1 MATIYDGGLS
11 ALRRSRARAGIAH
24 TWLQL
29 ILGIWFVVSPWVL
42 GFAAGL
48 QTAPPGMRNSPGA
61 TAGDAMWDAWI
72 LGGLVIAAA
81 LSRIVRLAL
90 WQDHAILVFGAWIFA
105 APWVLGFD
113 PWWPVASWDHWISG
127 LLLFLISAWAL
138 PVARDE
144 ASSTMP

>member
-1 MATIYDGGLS
+1 MATIYDGGVP
-11 ALRRSRARAGIAH
+11 LRRAGAAGGTGH
-24 TWLQL
+24 AWLQL
-29 ILGIWFVVSPWVL
+29 IIGSWLFVSPWVL

-90 WQDHAILVFGAWIFA
+90 WQDHAILVMGGWIFA
-105 APWVLGFD
+105 APWVLGFNQ
-113 PWWPVASWDHWISG
+113 WWPVASWDHWMTG
-127 LLLFLISAWAL
+127 LCLFLISAWAI
-138 PVARDE
+138 PTPRDIE
-144 ASSTMP
+144 